1 MAVTRPRA
9 IGTED
14 NESGRHR
21 RWCWSAAGGLLVVAA
36 VDGKLSIG

>member
-14 NESGRHR
+14 NESGRNGR
-21 RWCWSAAGGLLVVAA
+21 RCCPAAGGQLVVAA